1 MCDSEIIQIHADALA
16 LAIKIQ
22 AAGSNFETTHE
33 VDGRKITVTR
43 GPGGQFA
50 SSPDNSGG
58 SSDAVKTQSQNFGAS
73 VAKTLGL
80 DKAAAA
86 IAKLPKDAKAG
97 FDRILTDNPIV
108 QDVSN
113 KLVGETKDG
122 FDAGN
127 KLAKDLKGTDWKQIP
142 KKFTDGVAALA
153 EDIKKNK
160 QDYLVG
166 LALAGAMT
174 FGVASALSAGTLA
187 QALPGVIGAAVET
200 GDLTAVGLH
209 LLQLFGK
216 GMWAA
221 IVGLIV
227 VPLMGQVVIA
237 KAFGVAPPEKTP
249 EEQKVEEEKAK
260 KKAERAARLAEATAR
275 AVAREQ
281 QDPTERKLGYMG
293 IDIDSLKK
301 AQEKA
306 SEQVVQQLKEEIKNA
321 EAAWTSYMDSVG
333 EAVPPEKAEQMRK
346 ELKLHVNQIRE
357 LIRQKD

>member
-16 LAIKIQ
+16 LAVKIQ
-22 AAGSNFETTHE
+22 AASGNFETSHK
-33 VDGRKITVTR
+33 VDGRTVTVNR

-50 SSPDNSGG
+50 SSPDKTAGG
-58 SSDAVKTQSQNFGAS
+58 NDIKTQLQNFGSS

-86 IAKLPKDAKAG
+86 IAKLPKDARAG
-97 FDRILTDNPIV
+97 FDRVLTDNPIV

-142 KKFTDGVAALA
+142 KKFADGVAALV

-160 QDYLVG
+160 QDYLIG

-187 QALPGVIGAAVET
+187 QALPGVIGAAQET

-209 LLQLFGK
+209 LLQLFSK

-237 KAFGVAPPEKTP
+237 KAFGVTPPEKTP
-249 EEQKVEEEKAK
+249 EEQKVEEEKAR
-260 KKAERAARLAEATAR
+260 KKAEAAARLAAETAK
-275 AVAREQ
+275 AAAREQ

-306 SEQVVQQLKEEIKNA
+306 SEEVIQKLKEEIKKA

-333 EAVPPEKAEQMRK
+333 ESVPPEKVEQMRK